1 MLEGKDKDYLTSIYN
16 SIRKIRHLIYNY
28 LNYCSMKNKD
38 YKETYLNYKY
48 SFPSDN
54 ETKNIEQTEEE
65 IKKKNEI
72 FCKNFENELS
82 MMNRILESLKEYI
95 ENNSRNNGI
104 NRNNQELI
112 RYLDYQK
119 KLNIKAYQKLEIAQR
134 SEFLYIIFKGM
145 INSNHVMYA
154 RESVK
159 IERKNNLLLLRSK
172 YIKLQRQSN
181 DMERN
186 ASPNEVIK
194 EYIARYYKESNIKIN
209 IDIINIPSKIYS
221 KSKLPIPILKMAN
234 ININFGTL
242 CFLISLHYEKEFSH
256 SYKINHLS
264 VNNIDLF
271 EPKSIISK
279 SLLFKKI
286 AKLLENRFLHML
298 NFVYDEKRKKQSM
311 LFNNPNSSIV
321 KVDKEFLIEFLKKLV
336 NYLYDYDKIFKIKC
350 DFCGKLTNYSS
361 VEKYFFP
368 PYYKI
373 YKEKEMPPSQ
383 NNKTAIEIEK
393 NLFYHEDCFRK
404 MANPSL

>member
-383 NNKTAIEIEK
+383 NNKTAIEVEK

>member
-54 ETKNIEQTEEE
+54 VTKNIEQTEEE

-221 KSKLPIPILKMAN
+221 KSKLPIPNLKMAN

>member
-1 MLEGKDKDYLTSIYN
+1 
-16 SIRKIRHLIYNY
+16 
-28 LNYCSMKNKD
+28 MKNKD